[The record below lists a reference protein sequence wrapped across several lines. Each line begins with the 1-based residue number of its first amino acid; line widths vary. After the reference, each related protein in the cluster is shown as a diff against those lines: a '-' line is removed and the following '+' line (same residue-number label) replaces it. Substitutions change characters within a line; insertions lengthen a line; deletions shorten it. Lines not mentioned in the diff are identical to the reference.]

1 MLAVILVSFLFFF
14 FFFFICDFV
23 KFGTVAIIL
32 AYLQNAPERLCRSFS
47 TSLMFENKKESAIIF

>member
-14 FFFFICDFV
+14 LFFICDFV

>member
-1 MLAVILVSFLFFF
+1 MLAVILVSFLFF